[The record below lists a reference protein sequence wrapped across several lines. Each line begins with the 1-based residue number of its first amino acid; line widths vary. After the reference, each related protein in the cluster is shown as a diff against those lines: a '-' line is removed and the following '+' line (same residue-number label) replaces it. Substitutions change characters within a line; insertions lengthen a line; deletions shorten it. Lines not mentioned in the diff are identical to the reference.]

1 MKIGLFA
8 DAHYSSQ
15 ALTCGKRRNNLSLG
29 KLKAAY
35 AYFAEQNCGL
45 AISLGDLTDKNGSHA
60 LDVRH
65 LEEISEVI
73 ACSGIET
80 LCIMGNHDAFM
91 FTKEEYYGILGGCA
105 PADRT
110 ADGLR
115 LLFADTCYFKN
126 GKHYTPAGGD
136 WTDCFLPEEGAFLA
150 GLSESDMPA
159 AVFLHHNIDPAVP
172 EDHRLYNAD
181 ALFRGIGGS
190 NRVKAV
196 FQGHYHPGMRS
207 VYGDI
212 PYVTLPAVCENENAY
227 FVVDTRELL

>member
-126 GKHYTPAGGD
+126 GKHYTPAGATGRIVFCRKKARFSRGFPKAICPPPFFC
-136 WTDCFLPEEGAFLA
+136 TTISTPRFRRTTAFITPTRC
-150 GLSESDMPA
+150 S
-159 AVFLHHNIDPAVP
+159 
-172 EDHRLYNAD
+172 
-181 ALFRGIGGS
+181 GGS
-190 NRVKAV
+190 VAAT
-196 FQGHYHPGMRS
+196 G
-207 VYGDI
+207 
-212 PYVTLPAVCENENAY
+212 
-227 FVVDTRELL
+227 